1 MICRLLLA
9 VSLLST
15 GCDYSLKSDYDV
27 TKEYRDFVAQQK
39 EEKKDVKKESLADS
53 ELALGKKKYE
63 TFCVSCHGVD
73 GKAQG
78 PAAMAMQPR
87 PRNFTDKNWQKSVDD
102 KRLVKVLQEGG
113 QSVGLSASMAAWG
126 GVLSDDDI
134 DAVVKYVRQFGK

>member
-1 MICRLLLA
+1 MIYRLLFA
-9 VSLLST
+9 VSILIT

-27 TKEYRDFVAQQK
+27 TKEYRDFVAKQK
-39 EEKKDVKKESLADS
+39 EEKKDVKKTNLADS
-53 ELALGKKKYE
+53 ELELGKKKYE
-63 TFCVSCHGVD
+63 TFCVSCHGAD

-102 KRLVKVLQEGG
+102 KRLVKVLKEGG
-113 QSVGLSASMAAWG
+113 KSVGLSASMAAWG

-134 DAVVKYVRQFGK
+134 NAVVKYVRQFGK